1 MAEINLY
8 PEKQRQSI
16 SWYKFSQAFKTI
28 NFVVTVIFFVTA
40 LIIVAFIILNQ
51 NAINQAK
58 AEEDDYRSKLKALS
72 DVEYQYMFIKD
83 RAAKADEILK
93 TRKVVKNLEDVNS
106 IMQKVGDV
114 NLTEVQLEKSKL
126 SITATVPTFSS
137 LKTFISEIKSLK
149 SYQKGMIDSLS
160 FSPDKGYSLQINF
173 Q

>member
-51 NAINQAK
+51 NAINRAK
-58 AEEDDYRSKLKALS
+58 AEEDDYRSRLKALS
-72 DVEYQYMFIKD
+72 GVEYQYMFIKD

-93 TRKVVKNLEDVNS
+93 TRKVVKNLEDINS
-106 IMQKVGDV
+106 IMQKVDDV
-114 NLTEVQLEKSKL
+114 NLTEVQLEKNKL